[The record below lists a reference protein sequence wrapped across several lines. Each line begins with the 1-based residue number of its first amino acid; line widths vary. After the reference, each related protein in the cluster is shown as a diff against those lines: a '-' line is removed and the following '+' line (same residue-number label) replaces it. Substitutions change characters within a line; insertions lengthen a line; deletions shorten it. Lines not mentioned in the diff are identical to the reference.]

1 MTQRRR
7 RETQGKQG
15 NNSFLRVSPRSS
27 ASLRVPLLL
36 ALLLLSA
43 CASVRPVVK
52 IGLVAP
58 FEGRERAIGYD
69 AVYAARLAVREAN
82 AAGGI
87 GGSDGRGGYRLALVA
102 LDDRGDAELATQTA
116 AALVVDADVVAVVGH
131 YLPETTAA
139 ALAVYANAGLPLLP
153 AGAPPFAAADPT
165 ALPPAFVAAYEGVTP
180 FDETPGPYAGPT
192 YDAFALLWAA
202 LAQAE
207 ETGGGVTRAT
217 VQEALRGL
225 EYEGMTG
232 TVFQP

>member
-1 MTQRRR
+1 
-7 RETQGKQG
+7 
-15 NNSFLRVSPRSS
+15 
-27 ASLRVPLLL
+27 LLG
-36 ALLLLSA
+36 

-58 FEGRERAIGYD
+58 FEGRDRAIGYD
-69 AVYAARLAVREAN
+69 AVYAARLAVREVN

-87 GGSDGRGGYRLALVA
+87 TGSGGRGGYRVALVA

-116 AALVVDADVVAVVGH
+116 AALVVDADVIAVVGH
-131 YLPETTAA
+131 YLPQTTAA
-139 ALAVYANAGLPLLP
+139 AANVYANAGLPLLP

-165 ALPPAFVAAYEGVTP
+165 ALLPAFVAAYEGVTP

-192 YDAFALLWAA
+192 YDAFALLWLA

-207 ETGGGVTRAT
+207 ETGDGITRAT